1 MKDPY
6 ICYRTACRYHAG
18 RVDGNVPS
26 CNYFFITGE
35 TKTSRGEADIT
46 RKCGLY
52 KPGTA
57 PRVRAQP
64 VVLRGSTLRREPKPK
79 TEDRRRIRAGRK
91 YDWAQFRALW
101 EEGKPDTEIARA
113 VGCYPDTV
121 RRWRKAAGLAPH
133 FRRVIDREKLRELWA
148 SGMDDPQIAERLGTS
163 RQSVQKVRAALGLP
177 THNPRMS
184 HGKVKK

>member
-6 ICYRTACRYHAG
+6 ICYRTACRYHSG
-18 RVDGNVPS
+18 DVSGCRGS
-26 CNYFFITGE
+26 CNYFFINGE

-64 VVLRGSTLRREPKPK
+64 VVLPGSRPQKKEPKPQ

-91 YDWAQFRALW
+91 YDWTQFRALW
-101 EEGKPDTEIARA
+101 EEGKNDREIAREI
-113 VGCYPDTV
+113 GCNADTV
-121 RRWRKAAGLAPH
+121 QKWRHGAGLPP
-133 FRRVIDREKLRELWA
+133 RYRQEIDRARLKELWEA
-148 SGMDDPQIAERLGTS
+148 GMDDPQIAKELGVSTMS
-163 RQSVQKVRAALGLP
+163 AWRARNGMGLP
-177 THNPRMS
+177 TQKERA
-184 HGKVKK
+184 KE

>member
-1 MKDPY
+1 LKDEY
-6 ICYRTACRYHAG
+6 ICYRTKCRYHAG

-57 PRVRAQP
+57 LRAQPQP
-64 VVLRGSTLRREPKPK
+64 VVLQGSSPRKKPK
-79 TEDRRRIRAGRK
+79 TEDRRRIHAGRK

-101 EEGKPDTEIARA
+101 EEGKNDREIARA
-113 VGCYPDTV
+113 IGCNPDTV
-121 RRWRKAAGLAPH
+121 QKWRHGAGLPP
-133 FRRVIDREKLRELWA
+133 RYRPEIDRNRLRELWEA
-148 SGMDDPQIAERLGTS
+148 GMDDPHIAQELGISTMSAWRARTS
-163 RQSVQKVRAALGLP
+163 MGLP
-177 THNPRMS
+177 TQKERA
-184 HGKVKK
+184 KK

>member
-6 ICYRTACRYHAG
+6 ICCRTKCRYHSGDVSGARG
-18 RVDGNVPS
+18 S

-64 VVLRGSTLRREPKPK
+64 VVLRGSRPQKKEPKPQ

-101 EEGKPDTEIARA
+101 EEGKTDLEIARELGA
-113 VGCYPDTV
+113 CPDTV
-121 RRWRKAAGLAPH
+121 HNWRNGQGLPP
-133 FRRVIDREKLRELWA
+133 RYRQEIDRAKLKELWEA
-148 SGMDDPQIAERLGTS
+148 GMDDPHIAKELGVP
-163 RQSVQKVRAALGLP
+163 RQSVWRARNGMGLP
-177 THNPRMS
+177 IRR
-184 HGKVKK
+184 VREKK

>member
-6 ICYRTACRYHAG
+6 ICCRTKCRYHSG

-64 VVLRGSTLRREPKPK
+64 VVLRGSSPKREPKPK
-79 TEDRRRIRAGRK
+79 TEDRRKIRAGRK

-101 EEGKPDTEIARA
+101 EEGKNDREIARTI
-113 VGCYPDTV
+113 GCNPDTV
-121 RRWRKAAGLAPH
+121 QKWRHGAGLPP
-133 FRRVIDREKLRELWA
+133 RYRQEIDRKKLRALWEA
-148 SGMDDPQIAERLGTS
+148 GMDDPHIAQELNIS
-163 RQSVQKVRAALGLP
+163 RQAAWRARTSMGLP
-177 THNPRMS
+177 IRRVREK
-184 HGKVKK
+184 G

>member
-6 ICYRTACRYHAG
+6 ICYRTKCRYHAG

-64 VVLRGSTLRREPKPK
+64 VVLRGSYPRREPKQ
-79 TEDRRRIRAGRK
+79 RAGRLYNWK
-91 YDWAQFRALW
+91 RFRSLWDEGRTDGEIAEEMRCNKETVAKWRRAEGLPFRRKRAKITREELRADWADGLSDP
-101 EEGKPDTEIARA
+101 KIAAKRGVSPA
-113 VGCYPDTV
+113 TV
-121 RRWRKAAGLAPH
+121 LRMRR
-133 FRRVIDREKLRELWA
+133 E
-148 SGMDDPQIAERLGTS
+148 M
-163 RQSVQKVRAALGLP
+163 GLP
-177 THNPRMS
+177 A
-184 HGKVKK
+184 VKGGAK

>member
-6 ICYRTACRYHAG
+6 ICYRTACRYHSG
-18 RVDGNVPS
+18 DVSGCRGS

-64 VVLRGSTLRREPKPK
+64 VVLRGSYPRREPKQ
-79 TEDRRRIRAGRK
+79 RAGRL
-91 YDWAQFRALW
+91 YDWKQFRALW
-101 EEGKPDTEIARA
+101 DEGKNDREIARTT
-113 VGCYPDTV
+113 GCNPDTV
-121 RRWRKAAGLAPH
+121 QKWRHGAGLPP
-133 FRRVIDREKLRELWA
+133 RYRQEIDRVRLKELWEA
-148 SGMDDPQIAERLGTS
+148 GMDDPHIAKELGVSTMSAWRARTS
-163 RQSVQKVRAALGLP
+163 MGLP
-177 THNPRMS
+177 TQKERA
-184 HGKVKK
+184 KE